1 MKHFNGRTENA
12 LKNRYTLIMEKQKK
26 HHKTK
31 NELDLIEEY
40 LVKCYLDQFTT
51 DIKKEENMMP

>member
-1 MKHFNGRTENA
+1 
-12 LKNRYTLIMEKQKK
+12 MEKQKK